1 MAARSNLR
9 ELPLFQKTRSPNDGV
24 CSTPEKGF
32 ASWYSRKYRKAVW
45 FAFQVMLNKGGS
57 NSSCP
62 TSKRSHMRYP
72 IVIERGDETHAYGV
86 VVPDLPGCFS
96 AGDTLDEAFE
106 MAKEAIEGWIEC
118 VMDDGEEIPKPS
130 TMEEISKM
138 EEFQGWILGSV
149 DVDFSKLSDKVERVN
164 ITLPA
169 RILRRLDAQAQKAG
183 VSRSG
188 YLSQLVMSV

>member
-1 MAARSNLR
+1 
-9 ELPLFQKTRSPNDGV
+9 
-24 CSTPEKGF
+24 
-32 ASWYSRKYRKAVW
+32 
-45 FAFQVMLNKGGS
+45 
-57 NSSCP
+57 
-62 TSKRSHMRYP
+62 MRYP

-130 TMEEISKM
+130 TMEDISKL
-138 EEFQGWILGSV
+138 EEYQGWILGSV

-169 RILRRLDAQAQKAG
+169 RILRR
-183 VSRSG
+183 
-188 YLSQLVMSV
+188 